1 MRVIEPKKF
10 SIRDDKKHRNSIHFG
25 KKRFIAVITIIVALG
40 FSLHLINKKK
50 DSPAQQVDQVEVADT
65 PVVEQVFGEAEENKT
80 GLRQFSGNEFRLLF
94 DNLLLPNT
102 VKVELPPSITGN
114 EVADARIRLLAE
126 TRGYK
131 LRRSPLGPLPSVDG
145 YQLHDAVHQPW
156 LDLKAEAS
164 NEGINISIVSGYR
177 SVEEQREL
185 FVSRLTSDGV
195 TVSSIEAGNADDTV
209 DKLLV
214 TTSIPGYSKHH
225 TGYVFDLLCA
235 GWIFEN
241 FKDSNCNEW
250 LEKNNYEKAKK
261 YGFIPSYPIDA
272 DLQGPDPEAWEYV
285 YVGTEILNQ

>member
-1 MRVIEPKKF
+1 MFLVLLVV
-10 SIRDDKKHRNSIHFG
+10 
-25 KKRFIAVITIIVALG
+25 IAVSVLYAFNYMNNAPVQSTEHAVAVN
-40 FSLHLINKKK
+40 I
-50 DSPAQQVDQVEVADT
+50 PAEEVSN
-65 PVVEQVFGEAEENKT
+65 EAEVKKS
-80 GLRQFSGNEFRLLF
+80 GLREFSGNEFRLLF
-94 DNLLLPNT
+94 DNLLLPET

-131 LRRSPLGPLPSVDG
+131 LRRSPESVLADVDG
-145 YQLHDAVHQPW
+145 YPLHDVVRQPW
-156 LDLKAEAS
+156 LDLKAEATS
-164 NEGINISIVSGYR
+164 EGINMSIVSAYR
-177 SVEEQREL
+177 SVEEQRDL
-185 FVSRLTSDGV
+185 FVSRLTAAGV
-195 TVSSIEAGNADDTV
+195 KISEVEAGIADAEI

-241 FKDSNCNEW
+241 FKDSNCNDW

-261 YGFIPSYPIDA
+261 YGFIPSYPVDA

-285 YVGTEILNQ
+285 YVGAELLNY